1 MASSDSDADIKLRAT
16 LDSSEVT
23 TGLQKIGQDA
33 SASIDAAA
41 KSGDK
46 LAKSLDD
53 VGKSAKV
60 SAQQLG
66 QMSLA
71 MASMAI
77 DVAGSVAESRGYNK
91 LAGYLKSTAAG
102 AAAGFAATAPL
113 ATTGPAGWAAIAG
126 ATVLGAGAGAYKE
139 NVKQKGIAKSEEQA
153 AADLEAANEKA
164 LSSFDQLRG
173 AANESAEFYARLGDE
188 SMGAEQRQ
196 AALSERIREFG
207 AAAEEIKGKL
217 ESDELQR
224 DGKAFAETMREYAQ
238 ALKQVDQATAAQR
251 ALDKVGGK
259 ADADGDGRA
268 ETLADAL
275 TRIGGGVG
283 GAGGMTDLA
292 SIQREGIGVAREQ
305 LGVLR
310 EIKSEG
316 LGTWA

>member
-1 MASSDSDADIKLRAT
+1 MADSDIKLKAT
-16 LDSSEVT
+16 LDAAEVQQ
-23 TGLQKIGQDA
+23 GLQQIGRDA
-33 SASIDAAA
+33 TTAIDAAGRSA
-41 KSGDK
+41 SKMAENLEK
-46 LAKSLDD
+46 
-53 VGKSAKV
+53 VGVASKV
-60 SAQQLG
+60 SAQQIT
-66 QMSLA
+66 
-71 MASMAI
+71 SMA
-77 DVAGSVAESRGYNK
+77 VAMSGMAMRLGSSVLESRGMSTQARY
-91 LAGYLKSTAAG
+91 LGDAGQMAMTG
-102 AAAGFAATAPL
+102 AAAMAPL
-113 ATTGPAGWAAIAG
+113 GPLAAGVGALGGAAI
-126 ATVLGAGAGAYKE
+126 GAGKSYFDQQNEA
-139 NVKQKGIAKSEEQA
+139 AKREEA
-153 AADLEAANEKA
+153 AAELEAANEKA
-164 LSSFDQLRG
+164 LASFDSLRA

-251 ALDKVGGK
+251 AFDKVGGK
-259 ADADGDGRA
+259 ADAEGEGRA

-283 GAGGMTDLA
+283 GAGAMTDLA

>member
-1 MASSDSDADIKLRAT
+1 MASSDSDADIKLKAT

-33 SASIDAAA
+33 STSIDAAA

-60 SAQQLG
+60 STQQIT
-66 QMSLA
+66 
-71 MASMAI
+71 SMA
-77 DVAGSVAESRGYNK
+77 VAMSGMAMRLGSSVLESRGMSTGARY
-91 LAGYLKSTAAG
+91 LGDAGQMAMTG
-102 AAAGFAATAPL
+102 AAAMAPL
-113 ATTGPAGWAAIAG
+113 GPLAAGVGALGGAAI
-126 ATVLGAGAGAYKE
+126 GAGKSYFDQQTEA
-139 NVKQKGIAKSEEQA
+139 AKREEA
-153 AADLEAANEKA
+153 AAELEAANEKA
-164 LSSFDQLRG
+164 LASFDTLRA
-173 AANESAEFYARLGDE
+173 AANESAEFYVRLGDE
-188 SMGAEQRQ
+188 SLSAEQRQ

-207 AAAEEIKGKL
+207 AAAEEIRGKL

-224 DGKAFAETMREYAQ
+224 DGKAFAETMRDYAQ

-251 ALDKVGGK
+251 ALDKPGGQ
-259 ADADGDGRA
+259 ADAGEGRA
-268 ETLADAL
+268 DTLADAL

-283 GAGGMTDLA
+283 GAGGMSDLA